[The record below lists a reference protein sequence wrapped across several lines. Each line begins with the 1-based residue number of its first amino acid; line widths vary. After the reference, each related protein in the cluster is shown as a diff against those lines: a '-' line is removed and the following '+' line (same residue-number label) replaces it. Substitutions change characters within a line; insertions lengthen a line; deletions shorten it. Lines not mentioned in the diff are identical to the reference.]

1 MRVFEIPQGSQSIDT
16 LRIAERPQPVAG
28 PHEILV
34 RVRATSLNY
43 RDLLVASGTYFGGPV
58 TRNLIPLSDG
68 AGEVVA
74 VGQDV
79 SRFRVGERVAA
90 TFFQDWVDGPPA
102 PLNRPAIGAP
112 PVDGML
118 VQYVVLNERDA
129 VSIPKNLSFE
139 QAATLPC
146 AGVTAWHALAIVC
159 RVKAGESI
167 LVIGTGG
174 VSILALQ
181 LAKAAGCRVFVVS
194 SSDEKL
200 QRAAKLGADGGV
212 NYRSTP
218 NWGREILE
226 LTGGLGVDHV
236 VETGGPG
243 TLAKSMECVAYA
255 GHIALIGVVAGFEG
269 DTNPHPIMRKC
280 ASMHGIFVGN
290 RAMFE
295 ELNRAIEANQIE
307 PVIDQ
312 VFDFDAA
319 PQAYRYL
326 KSAAHF
332 GKVVIRV

>member
-1 MRVFEIPQGSQSIDT
+1 MRVFEIPQGSQSIQT
-16 LRIAERPQPVAG
+16 LRFAERPQPEAG
-28 PHEILV
+28 PQEILV

-43 RDLLVASGTYFGGPV
+43 RDLLVASGGYFGGPV
-58 TRNLIPLSDG
+58 SRNLIPLSDG

-74 VGQDV
+74 VGKDV

-90 TFFQDWVDGPPA
+90 TFFRDWIDGPAA
-102 PLNRPAIGAP
+102 PLNRPALGAP
-112 PVDGML
+112 LDGML
-118 VQYVVLNERDA
+118 AEYVVLNERDA
-129 VSIPKNLSFE
+129 VSIPQTLSFE

-146 AGVTAWHALAIVC
+146 AGVTAWHALVTVC

-200 QRAAKLGADGGV
+200 QRAATLGAEGLV

-218 NWGREILE
+218 QWGQEILKI
-226 LTGGLGVDHV
+226 TGGIGINHV
-236 VETGGPG
+236 IETGGPG
-243 TLAKSMECVAYA
+243 TLAKSMEAVAYA

-269 DTNPHPIMRKC
+269 DTNPHPIMRKS

-295 ELNRAIEANQIE
+295 ELNRAIDANRIE
-307 PVIDQ
+307 PVIDK

-319 PQAYRYL
+319 ADAYRYL
-326 KSAAHF
+326 QSAAHF